1 MNTPFE
7 LAVRQHGDT
16 VLRVCRTVLGPGADA
31 DDAWSETFLA
41 ALQAWPNLE
50 EGTNLEAWLVRV
62 AHNKAIDITRA
73 HARRAVPTYDLPEQ
87 HSSIGNP
94 EDAYSEVWESIAKLP
109 QRQRWALAYHFIGS
123 NADAVRLA
131 PADGMKKL
139 RLVYLPTPTERSA
152 Q

>member
-16 VLRVCRTVLGPGADA
+16 VLRVCRTVLGPGAVA

-73 HARRAVPTYDLPEQ
+73 HARRAVPTDDLPEQ

-94 EDAYSEVWESIAKLP
+94 EDAYSEVWRASP
-109 QRQRWALAYHFIGS
+109 SFRNGS
-123 NADAVRLA
+123 AGLLLITSSVATLTRFGVLLQMA
-131 PADGMKKL
+131 
-139 RLVYLPTPTERSA
+139 
-152 Q
+152 